1 MRLKKWYAIQTY
13 AGSELKVKEDLNERV
28 RRREWE
34 NAVERFTLEDQE
46 TFFLVPVEEVITS
59 RSRRG
64 ASAEY
69 RIPYDYDLVAKPNER
84 ISRGDVIARKPP
96 RHMEEDAEVTEVES
110 LQRVIVEMTNRNEEV
125 YLVPAEKRIR
135 RDIRVGEKI
144 RNGVPLTSD
153 SDERFLVANRGTIV
167 LRDKVRRI
175 TYAYVDGREKKRI
188 VSEKVVLRGRV
199 GTKLKQGDPVESEDT
214 ISSRASGLLKV
225 KEYKDKRVVMIQ
237 RIEKRRLF
245 PGYVFGRMG
254 LEEEEMMELIDGI
267 KGAVRYVG
275 SRYKPMPIEGPEMK
289 LIKRKA
295 GLMPIP
301 TAATA
306 AATAAAA
313 AGPTS
318 HEPRVEIDF
327 SVGEVVEI
335 IEGPFADFTGEI
347 KEIDKEAEEVTVMVK
362 IFGRET
368 PVQLG
373 FEGIEKL

>member
-13 AGSELKVKEDLNERV
+13 AGSELKVKEDLNDRI
-28 RRREWE
+28 RKREWE
-34 NAVERFTLEDQE
+34 RALERFSLEGED

-64 ASAEY
+64 ANSEY
-69 RIPYDYDLVAKPNER
+69 RIPYEYDLVAKPNER
-84 ISRGDVIARKPP
+84 IQRGDVIARKPP
-96 RHMEEDAEVTEVES
+96 RHIEDNAKVTEVES

-125 YLVPAEKRIR
+125 YLIPGDKRIR

-153 SDERFLVANRGTIV
+153 SDEKYVVVNRGAIV
-167 LRDKVRRI
+167 SRDKIRRV
-175 TYAYVDGREKKRI
+175 TFEYADGKEKKRI
-188 VSEKVVLRGRV
+188 IPEKYLSRV
-199 GTKLKQGDPVESEDT
+199 RKGLNLESGDLIETEDH
-214 ISSRASGLLKV
+214 IASRASGLLKV
-225 KEYKDKRVVMIQ
+225 KEYKDKRIVTIQ

-245 PGYVFGRMG
+245 PGYVFARMG
-254 LEEEEMMELIDGI
+254 LEEEQMMELIDGI

-295 GLMPIP
+295 GLLAIP
-301 TAATA
+301 SASSA
-306 AATAAAA
+306 AAV
-313 AGPTS
+313 GETS
-318 HEPRVEIDF
+318 DEHREPRLEIDF
-327 SVGEVVEI
+327 TVGEVVEI
-335 IEGPFADFTGEI
+335 VDGPFADFTGSI
-347 KEIDKEAEEVTVMVK
+347 KEIDKEAEELTVMVK

-368 PVQLG
+368 PVRLG

>member
-34 NAVERFTLEDQE
+34 RAVELFTVEDEQ

-84 ISRGDVIARKPP
+84 IQRGDVIARKPP
-96 RHMEEDAEVTEVES
+96 RHMEEGGVVTEIES
-110 LQRVIVEMTNRNEEV
+110 LQRVIVEMTNRNEEI
-125 YLVPAEKRIR
+125 YFVPADKRIR

-153 SDERFLVANRGTIV
+153 SDERFLVGNRGTIV
-167 LRDKVRRI
+167 LRDKVRRVAI
-175 TYAYVDGREKKRI
+175 EHADGKEKKRVI
-188 VSEKVVLRGRV
+188 PEKVLVRV
-199 GTKLKQGDPVESEDT
+199 REGQKLEKGDPIEGEAQIT
-214 ISSRASGLLKV
+214 SRASGLLKV

-254 LEEEEMMELIDGI
+254 LEEDEMMELIDGI

-295 GLMPIP
+295 GLLAVPV
-301 TAATA
+301 

-313 AGPTS
+313 AGAT
-318 HEPRVEIDF
+318 HEPKIEIDF
-327 SVGEVVEI
+327 TVGEVIEI
-335 IEGPFADFTGEI
+335 VEGPFADFTGEI

-368 PVQLG
+368 PVRLG

>member
-13 AGSELKVKEDLNERV
+13 AGSELKVKEDLNDRI
-28 RRREWE
+28 RKREWE
-34 NAVERFTLEDQE
+34 RALERFSIESGD

-64 ASAEY
+64 ASSEY
-69 RIPYDYDLVAKPNER
+69 RIPYEYDLVAKPNER
-84 ISRGDVIARKPP
+84 IARGDVIARKPP
-96 RHMEEDAEVTEVES
+96 RHVEEDSTVTEVES

-125 YLVPAEKRIR
+125 YLVPGDKRIR

-153 SDERFLVANRGTIV
+153 SDEKYVVVNRGAIV
-167 LRDKVRRI
+167 SRDKIRRV
-175 TYAYVDGREKKRI
+175 TFESEDGKEKKRI
-188 VSEKVVLRGRV
+188 IPEKYVSRVRAGLKV
-199 GTKLKQGDPVESEDT
+199 KAGDLIETEDQ

-225 KEYKDKRVVMIQ
+225 KEYKDKRIVTIQ

-245 PGYVFGRMG
+245 PGYVFARMG
-254 LEEEEMMELIDGI
+254 LEEEQMMELIDGI

-295 GLMPIP
+295 GLLAIP
-301 TAATA
+301 SIA
-306 AATAAAA
+306 AAEGGE
-313 AGPTS
+313 AGDE
-318 HEPRVEIDF
+318 HREPRIEIDF
-327 SVGEVVEI
+327 TVGEVVEI
-335 IEGPFADFTGEI
+335 VDGPFADFTGAI
-347 KEIDKEAEEVTVMVK
+347 KEIDKEAEELTVMVK

-368 PVQLG
+368 PVRLG

>member
-13 AGSELKVKEDLNERV
+13 AGSELKVKEDLNDRI
-28 RRREWE
+28 RKREWE
-34 NAVERFTLEDQE
+34 RALERFSIEGGD

-64 ASAEY
+64 ASSEY
-69 RIPYDYDLVAKPNER
+69 RIPYEYDLVAKPNER
-84 ISRGDVIARKPP
+84 IARGDVIARKPP
-96 RHMEEDAEVTEVES
+96 RHVEEKATITEVES

-125 YLVPAEKRIR
+125 YLVPGDKRIR

-153 SDERFLVANRGTIV
+153 SDEKYVVVNRGTIV
-167 LRDKVRRI
+167 SRDKIRRV
-175 TYAYVDGREKKRI
+175 TFESEDGKEKKRI
-188 VSEKVVLRGRV
+188 IPEKYLSRVRV
-199 GTKLKQGDPVESEDT
+199 GLKVEAGDLIETEDHV
-214 ISSRASGLLKV
+214 SSRASGLLKV
-225 KEYKDKRVVMIQ
+225 KEYKDKRIVTIQ

-245 PGYVFGRMG
+245 PGYVFARMG
-254 LEEEEMMELIDGI
+254 LEEEQMMELINGI

-295 GLMPIP
+295 GLLAIP
-301 TAATA
+301 SIAS
-306 AATAAAA
+306 A
-313 AGPTS
+313 AGGGEAGDE
-318 HEPRVEIDF
+318 HREPRIEIDF
-327 SVGEVVEI
+327 TVGEVVEI
-335 IEGPFADFTGEI
+335 VDGPFADFTGAI
-347 KEIDKEAEEVTVMVK
+347 KEIDKEAEELTVMVK

-368 PVQLG
+368 PVRLG

>member
-13 AGSELKVKEDLNERV
+13 AGSELKVKEDLNDRI
-28 RRREWE
+28 RKREWE
-34 NAVERFTLEDQE
+34 RALERFSIEGGD

-64 ASAEY
+64 ASSEY
-69 RIPYDYDLVAKPNER
+69 RIPYEYDLVAKPNER
-84 ISRGDVIARKPP
+84 IARGDVIARKPP
-96 RHMEEDAEVTEVES
+96 RHVEEDATITEVES

-125 YLVPAEKRIR
+125 YLVPGDKRIR

-153 SDERFLVANRGTIV
+153 SDEKYVVVNRGTIV
-167 LRDKVRRI
+167 SRDKIRRV
-175 TYAYVDGREKKRI
+175 TFESEDGKEKKRI
-188 VSEKVVLRGRV
+188 IPEKYLSRVRV
-199 GTKLKQGDPVESEDT
+199 GLKVEAGDLIETEDH

-225 KEYKDKRVVMIQ
+225 KEYKDKRIVTIQ

-245 PGYVFGRMG
+245 PGYVFARMG
-254 LEEEEMMELIDGI
+254 LEEEQMMELIAGI

-295 GLMPIP
+295 GLLAIP
-301 TAATA
+301 SIA
-306 AATAAAA
+306 AAEGGE
-313 AGPTS
+313 AGDE
-318 HEPRVEIDF
+318 HREPRIEIDF
-327 SVGEVVEI
+327 TVGEVVEI
-335 IEGPFADFTGEI
+335 VDGPFADFTGAI
-347 KEIDKEAEEVTVMVK
+347 KEIDKEAEELTVMVK

-368 PVQLG
+368 PVRLG

>member
-13 AGSELKVKEDLNERV
+13 AGSELKVKEDLNDRI
-28 RRREWE
+28 RKREWE
-34 NAVERFTLEDQE
+34 RGLERFSVDGDE

-64 ASAEY
+64 ATTEY

-84 ISRGDVIARKPP
+84 IARGDVIARKPP
-96 RHMEEDAEVTEVES
+96 RHIEEASKITEVES

-125 YLVPAEKRIR
+125 YLVPADKRIR

-144 RNGVPLTSD
+144 RNGVPLTAD
-153 SDERFLVANRGTIV
+153 SDERYVVVNRGTIV
-167 LRDKVRRI
+167 SRDKVRRV
-175 TYAYVDGREKKRI
+175 TFEAEDGKERKRI
-188 VSEKVVLRGRV
+188 IPEKYLARIRKGQNLEAEERIE
-199 GTKLKQGDPVESEDT
+199 TEDQ

-225 KEYKDKRVVMIQ
+225 KEYKDKRIVTIQ
-237 RIEKRRLF
+237 RIEKRRIF

-254 LEEEEMMELIDGI
+254 LEEEQMMELIDGI

-295 GLMPIP
+295 GLLAIP
-301 TAATA
+301 S
-306 AATAAAA
+306 AAAA
-313 AGPTS
+313 ADDAPEAD
-318 HEPRVEIDF
+318 HREPRIEIDF
-327 SVGEVVEI
+327 TVGEVVEI
-335 IEGPFADFTGEI
+335 VDGPFADFTGSI
-347 KEIDKEAEEVTVMVK
+347 KEIDKEAEELTVMVK

-368 PVQLG
+368 PVRLG

>member
-13 AGSELKVKEDLNERV
+13 AGSELKVKEDLNDRI
-28 RRREWE
+28 RKREWE
-34 NAVERFTLEDQE
+34 RALERFSIEGGD

-64 ASAEY
+64 ASSEY
-69 RIPYDYDLVAKPNER
+69 RIPYEYDLVAKPNER
-84 ISRGDVIARKPP
+84 IARGDVIARKPP
-96 RHMEEDAEVTEVES
+96 RHVEEDSTVTEVES

-125 YLVPAEKRIR
+125 YLVPGDKRIR

-153 SDERFLVANRGTIV
+153 SDEKYVVVNRGAIV
-167 LRDKVRRI
+167 SRDKIRRV
-175 TYAYVDGREKKRI
+175 TFESEDGKEKKRI
-188 VSEKVVLRGRV
+188 IPEKYVSRVRAGLKV
-199 GTKLKQGDPVESEDT
+199 KAGDLIETEDQ

-225 KEYKDKRVVMIQ
+225 KEYKDKRIVTIQ

-245 PGYVFGRMG
+245 PGYVFARMG
-254 LEEEEMMELIDGI
+254 LEEEQMMELIDGI

-295 GLMPIP
+295 GLLAVPSIASA
-301 TAATA
+301 TEGGDAA
-306 AATAAAA
+306 
-313 AGPTS
+313 S
-318 HEPRVEIDF
+318 DEHREPRIEIDF
-327 SVGEVVEI
+327 TVGEVVEI
-335 IEGPFADFTGEI
+335 VDGPFADFTGAI
-347 KEIDKEAEEVTVMVK
+347 KEIDKEAEELTVMVK

-368 PVQLG
+368 PVRLG

>member
-28 RRREWE
+28 RRRGWE
-34 NAVERFTLEDQE
+34 GAMESFTVDGES

-64 ASAEY
+64 AGAEY

-84 ISRGDVIARKPP
+84 VLRGDTLGRKPP
-96 RHMEEDAEVTEVES
+96 RHMDADAKVTDVEA

-125 YLVPAEKRIR
+125 YLIPAEKRIR

-144 RNGVPLTSD
+144 RNAVPLTSD
-153 SDERFLVANRGTIV
+153 SDERFLVGNRGTIV
-167 LRDKVRRI
+167 LRDKVRRV
-175 TYAYVDGREKKRI
+175 TFEYAGGKEKKRI
-188 VSEKVVLRGRV
+188 SPEKYMGRIRK
-199 GTKLKQGDPVESEDT
+199 GQTLHAGDLIETEDQLA
-214 ISSRASGLLKV
+214 SRASGLLKV

-254 LEEEEMMELIDGI
+254 LDEEEMMELIDGI

-275 SRYKPMPIEGPEMK
+275 SRYKPMPIDGPEMK

-295 GLMPIP
+295 GLLAVPV
-301 TAATA
+301 AATPA
-306 AATAAAA
+306 SSAST
-313 AGPTS
+313 
-318 HEPRVEIDF
+318 EPRIEVDF
-327 SVGEVVEI
+327 TVGEVVEI
-335 IEGPFADFTGEI
+335 VEGPFADFTGEI

-368 PVQLG
+368 PVRLG

>member
-13 AGSELKVKEDLNERV
+13 AGSELKVKEDLNDRI
-28 RRREWE
+28 RKREWE
-34 NAVERFTLEDQE
+34 KALERFSIEGED

-84 ISRGDVIARKPP
+84 VQRGDVIARKPP
-96 RHMEEDAEVTEVES
+96 RHIEDKAKVTEVES
-110 LQRVIVEMTNRNEEV
+110 LQRVIVEMTNRNEEE
-125 YLVPAEKRIR
+125 YLIPADKRVR

-153 SDERFLVANRGTIV
+153 SDEKYVVVNRGAIV
-167 LRDKVRRI
+167 SRDKIRRVTFEYEDGKEKSRIIPEKYLSRVRKGLNLEAGDLIETEDQI
-175 TYAYVDGREKKRI
+175 T
-188 VSEKVVLRGRV
+188 
-199 GTKLKQGDPVESEDT
+199 
-214 ISSRASGLLKV
+214 SRASGLLKV
-225 KEYKDKRVVMIQ
+225 KEYKDKRIVTIQ

-254 LEEEEMMELIDGI
+254 LEEEQMMALIDGI

-295 GLMPIP
+295 GLMATPSVV
-301 TAATA
+301 AAVGGGVA
-306 AATAAAA
+306 DD
-313 AGPTS
+313 
-318 HEPRVEIDF
+318 HKEPRIEIDF
-327 SVGEVVEI
+327 TVGEVVEI
-335 IEGPFADFTGEI
+335 VDGPFADFTGSI
-347 KEIDKEAEEVTVMVK
+347 KEIDKEAEELTVMVK

-368 PVQLG
+368 PVRLG

>member
-28 RRREWE
+28 RRREWDR
-34 NAVERFTLEDQE
+34 ALELFSIEDGD

-64 ASAEY
+64 ASTEY
-69 RIPYDYDLVAKPNER
+69 RVPYEYDLVAKPNER
-84 ISRGDVIARKPP
+84 IARGDVIARKPP
-96 RHMEEDAEVTEVES
+96 RHIEENATVTEVES
-110 LQRVIVEMTNRNEEV
+110 LQRVIVEMSNRNEEE
-125 YLVPAEKRIR
+125 YLVPGDKRIR

-153 SDERFLVANRGTIV
+153 SDEKYVVVNRGSIV
-167 LRDKVRRI
+167 SRDKIRRV
-175 TYAYVDGREKKRI
+175 TFESEDGKEKKRI
-188 VSEKVVLRGRV
+188 IPEKYLSRVRV
-199 GTKLKQGDPVESEDT
+199 GLEFKAGDLLETEDK
-214 ISSRASGLLKV
+214 IASRASGLLKV
-225 KEYKDKRVVMIQ
+225 KEYKDKRIVTIQ

-245 PGYVFGRMG
+245 PGYVFARMG
-254 LEEEEMMELIDGI
+254 LEEEQMMELIDGV

-295 GLMPIP
+295 GLLAVPSI
-301 TAATA
+301 AS
-306 AATAAAA
+306 AA
-313 AGPTS
+313 AGRDVGDE
-318 HEPRVEIDF
+318 HREPRIEIDF
-327 SVGEVVEI
+327 TVGEVVEI
-335 IEGPFADFTGEI
+335 VDGPFADFTGAI
-347 KEIDKEAEEVTVMVK
+347 KEIDKEAEELTVMVK

-368 PVQLG
+368 PVRLG

>member
-13 AGSELKVKEDLNERV
+13 AGSELKVKEDLNERI
-28 RRREWE
+28 RKRNWDK
-34 NAVERFTLEDQE
+34 AVEKFTVDGEE

-59 RSRRG
+59 KSRRG
-64 ASAEY
+64 SNVEY

-84 ISRGDVIARKPP
+84 VQRGDVLARKPP
-96 RHMEEDAEVTEVES
+96 RHAEADAEVTEVES
-110 LQRVIVEMTNRNEEV
+110 LQRVVVELTNRNEEV
-125 YLVPAEKRIR
+125 YLVPADKRLR

-153 SDERFLVANRGTIV
+153 SDERFMVINRGTIV
-167 LRDKVRRI
+167 LRDKVRRV
-175 TYAYVDGREKKRI
+175 TMETGDGRDKKRI
-188 VSEKVVLRGRV
+188 VPEKVLGRV
-199 GTKLKQGDPVESEDT
+199 RAGAPVKKGDLIETEDQ

-225 KEYKDKRVVMIQ
+225 KEYKDKRVVSIQ

-245 PGYVFGRMG
+245 PGYVFARMG
-254 LEEEEMMELIDGI
+254 LDEAEMLELIDGL
-267 KGAVRYVG
+267 KGAVRDVG
-275 SRYKPMPIEGPEMK
+275 SRYKPTPIEGPEMK

-301 TAATA
+301 SAASA
-306 AATAAAA
+306 AATASGGAAA
-313 AGPTS
+313 A
-318 HEPRVEIDF
+318 EPKIEIDF
-327 SVGEVVEI
+327 GVGEVVEI
-335 IEGPFADFTGEI
+335 VEGPFADFTGEI

-368 PVQLG
+368 PVTLG

>member
-28 RRREWE
+28 RRREWN
-34 NAVERFTLEDQE
+34 NALELFTVEDEE

-64 ASAEY
+64 GGAEY

-84 ISRGDVIARKPP
+84 IARGDVIARKPP
-96 RHMEEDAEVTEVES
+96 RHMEEDAVVSEVEQ

-125 YLVPAEKRIR
+125 YLVPMDKRIR

-153 SDERFLVANRGTIV
+153 SDERFLVTNRGTIV
-167 LRDKVRRI
+167 LRDRVRRV
-175 TYAYVDGREKKRI
+175 TFDLGDDRDKKRI
-188 VSEKVVLRGRV
+188 IPEKVVTRV
-199 GTKLKQGDPVESEDT
+199 REGLELKQGDPIEAEDH
-214 ISSRASGLLKV
+214 INSRASGLLKV
-225 KEYKDKRVVMIQ
+225 KEYKDKRVITIQ

-254 LEEEEMMELIDGI
+254 LEEEDMMELIDGI

-295 GLMPIP
+295 GLLPIP
-301 TAATA
+301 TSAAAASA
-306 AATAAAA
+306 AATA
-313 AGPTS
+313 TS
-318 HEPRVEIDF
+318 HEPKIEIDF

-368 PVQLG
+368 PVRLG

>member
-1 MRLKKWYAIQTY
+1 MRQKKWYAIQTY

-28 RRREWE
+28 RRRDWDK
-34 NAVERFTLEDQE
+34 ALERFTVEEEE

-69 RIPYDYDLVAKPNER
+69 RIPYDFDLVAKPNER
-84 ISRGDVIARKPP
+84 ILRGEVIARKPP
-96 RHMEEDAEVTEVES
+96 RHMEEDAVVTEMEP

-167 LRDKVRRI
+167 ARDKVRRV
-175 TYAYVDGREKKRI
+175 TFELADGREKKRI
-188 VSEKVVLRGRV
+188 VPEKVVARIRV
-199 GTKLKQGDPVESEDT
+199 GQTMKEGDLIETEAQ
-214 ISSRASGLLKV
+214 INSRASGLLKV
-225 KEYKDKRVVMIQ
+225 KEYKDKRVVTIQ

-245 PGYVFGRMG
+245 PGYVFGRIG
-254 LEEEEMMELIDGI
+254 LEEEEMMELIDGV

-295 GLMPIP
+295 GLLAVPV
-301 TAATA
+301 
-306 AATAAAA
+306 AAAA
-313 AGPTS
+313 APS
-318 HEPRVEIDF
+318 SASAHEPRLEIDF
-327 SVGEVVEI
+327 TVGEVVEI
-335 IEGPFADFTGEI
+335 VEGPFADFTGEI

>member
-1 MRLKKWYAIQTY
+1 MSMKKWYAIQTY

-28 RRREWE
+28 RKRDLEKY
-34 NAVERFTLEDQE
+34 VESFQIDGEE

-64 ASAEY
+64 GGTEY

-84 ISRGDVIARKPP
+84 IQRGEVIARKPP
-96 RHMEEDAEVTEVES
+96 HHMEMETRVVEVEL
-110 LQRVIVEMTNRNEEV
+110 LQRVIIEMTNRNEEK
-125 YLVPAEKRIR
+125 YLLPADKRIR

-153 SDERFLVANRGTIV
+153 SDEAFVVANKGKIV

-175 TYAYVDGREKKRI
+175 TFESVDGKVRSRIIPEKLLAKIRKGMTLHKGDLLEQEDQI
-188 VSEKVVLRGRV
+188 V
-199 GTKLKQGDPVESEDT
+199 
-214 ISSRASGLLKV
+214 SRASGLLKV
-225 KEYKDKRVVMIQ
+225 KEYKDKRAVTIQ

-245 PGYVFGRMG
+245 PGYVFGRLG
-254 LEEEEMMELIDGI
+254 LDEEEMLALIDGI
-267 KGAVRYVG
+267 TGAIRYVG
-275 SRYKPMPIEGPEMK
+275 SRYKPLPIEGPEMK

-295 GLMPIP
+295 GLLAVPVV
-301 TAATA
+301 A
-306 AATAAAA
+306 AAS
-313 AGPTS
+313 G
-318 HEPRVEIDF
+318 EPKIEVDF

-335 IEGPFADFTGEI
+335 VDGPFADFTGEI
-347 KEIDKEAEEVTVMVK
+347 KVIDKEAEEVTVMVK

-373 FEGIEKL
+373 FDGIEKL

>member
-13 AGSELKVKEDLNERV
+13 AGSELKVKEDLNERIHK
-28 RRREWE
+28 RAWE
-34 NAVERFTLEDQE
+34 NAVEQFTIDGE
-46 TFFLVPVEEVITS
+46 TTCFLVPVEEVITS

-64 ASAEY
+64 AGTEY

-84 ISRGDVIARKPP
+84 VQRGEVLARKPP
-96 RHMEEDAEVTEVES
+96 RHMEEDAKVVEVEPI
-110 LQRVIVEMTNRNEEV
+110 QRVIVEMTNRNEEV
-125 YLVPAEKRIR
+125 YLIPADKRIR

-153 SDERFLVANRGTIV
+153 SDEHYVIVNRGAIV
-167 LRDKVRRI
+167 GRDKVRRV
-175 TYAYVDGREKKRI
+175 TFRYKDGKEKSRLI
-188 VSEKVVLRGRV
+188 PEKYLMNVRNGINLSA
-199 GTKLKQGDPVESEDT
+199 GDQVESEDQ
-214 ISSRASGLLKV
+214 IVSRASGLLKV
-225 KEYKDKRVVMIQ
+225 KEYKDKRIVTIQ

-254 LEEEEMMELIDGI
+254 LEEEEMMELIDGL

-295 GLMPIP
+295 GLLAVPV
-301 TAATA
+301 A
-306 AATAAAA
+306 AATSDAA
-313 AGPTS
+313 S
-318 HEPRVEIDF
+318 EPRIEIDF
-327 SVGEVVEI
+327 TVGEVVEI
-335 IEGPFADFTGEI
+335 VEGPFADFTGSI
-347 KEIDKEAEEVTVMVK
+347 KEIDKDAEEVTVMVK

-368 PVQLG
+368 PVRLG

>member
-13 AGSELKVKEDLNERV
+13 AGSELKVKEDLNERI
-28 RRREWE
+28 RKREWE
-34 NAVERFTLEDQE
+34 RAVERFSIDGDD

-64 ASAEY
+64 ASTEY

-84 ISRGDVIARKPP
+84 VQRGDVIARKPP
-96 RHMEEDAEVTEVES
+96 RHIDGNVKVTEVES
-110 LQRVIVEMTNRNEEV
+110 LQRVIIEMSNRNEEV
-125 YLVPAEKRIR
+125 YLIPADKRIR

-153 SDERFLVANRGTIV
+153 SDEKYVVVNRGSIV
-167 LRDKVRRI
+167 SRDKVRRV
-175 TYAYVDGREKKRI
+175 TFEYEDGKEKKRI
-188 VSEKVVLRGRV
+188 IPEKYLSRV
-199 GTKLKQGDPVESEDT
+199 RDGITLTTGDLIETEDHV
-214 ISSRASGLLKV
+214 SSRASGLLKV
-225 KEYKDKRVVMIQ
+225 KEYKDKRIVMIQ

-254 LEEEEMMELIDGI
+254 LEEEQMMELIYGI

-295 GLMPIP
+295 GLLAIP
-301 TAATA
+301 SV
-306 AATAAAA
+306 A
-313 AGPTS
+313 AGGMIDE
-318 HEPRVEIDF
+318 HKEPRIEIDF
-327 SVGEVVEI
+327 TVGEVVEI
-335 IEGPFADFTGEI
+335 IDGPFADFTGSI
-347 KEIDKEAEEVTVMVK
+347 KEIDKEAEELTVMVK

-368 PVQLG
+368 PVRLG